1 MKKLIAIIAFATLV
15 FSSCVQK
22 EFEKEITFLVDTN
35 GIENIESL
43 GIRGNFLPNQWRE
56 SYPLTDTN
64 NDGIYEVTFKEKTAV
79 YGINFKFVKNGN
91 DYELKGNDNREIIF
105 EYKPETII
113 YETTFNNNE
122 SKITRK

>member
-43 GIRGNFLPNQWRE
+43 GIRGNFLPNRWSE
-56 SYPLTDTN
+56 SVSLTDDD
-64 NDGIYEVTFKEKTAV
+64 NDGVYEITFTEKTA
-79 YGINFKFVKNGN
+79 YYNISFKFVKNGF
-91 DYELKGNDNREIIF
+91 DYELKEQDNREIIF
-105 EYKPETII
+105 EYKPENITYI
-113 YETTFNNNE
+113 TKFNNA
-122 SKITRK
+122 KATIKR